1 MMPMP
6 VDTRGRKIAIVCH
19 CLLNANSKVE
29 GLAKYAGVHP
39 LVARLANEG
48 IGIIQMPCAEMT
60 ALGMRRWGQTR
71 EQYESVPFVE
81 HCTAL
86 ARDTLAQVEEYQRCG
101 YQIVGLVGVDGSPT
115 CGVAHSAVGDWG
127 GEYEPEAWAE
137 TLRDTGRAPKP
148 GVHMELL
155 MELLEPL
162 GVRFV
167 AIDESVEGHGVD
179 AVIETLTTR

>member
-1 MMPMP
+1 
-6 VDTRGRKIAIVCH
+6 
-19 CLLNANSKVE
+19 
-29 GLAKYAGVHP
+29 
-39 LVARLANEG
+39 
-48 IGIIQMPCAEMT
+48 MPCAEMT

-81 HCTAL
+81 HCTTLAL
-86 ARDTLAQVEEYQRCG
+86 DTLAQVEEYQRCG

-115 CGVAHSAVGDWG
+115 CGVTKSAVGDWG
-127 GEYEPEAWAE
+127 GEYSPEGWAE
-137 TLRDTGRAPKP
+137 TGATSTARHKP
-148 GVHMELL
+148 GVHIELL

-179 AVIETLTTR
+179 TVVEALTGGAK